1 MSDATAT
8 IPDTSSATAAEP
20 RWLDLEEQQT
30 WRAFLSA
37 TQLLMDRLDR
47 QLQHEAGIVH
57 TYYEMLV
64 RLSEAPDRSL
74 RMSDLAASSLSS
86 RSRVSHAVARLEE
99 RGWVRRESCPTDG
112 RGLIAVLTEE
122 GFAALESAA
131 PGHVEAVRGNLFD
144 QLDVEQVAHLREI
157 SERLLEHLTATGAVS
172 PVPPLPAP
180 AHPAAAERTAS

>member
-1 MSDATAT
+1 MVTMSDETGTASAGAT
-8 IPDTSSATAAEP
+8 
-20 RWLDLEEQQT
+20 RWLDLDEQQT

-74 RMSDLAASSLSS
+74 RMSELAANSLSS
-86 RSRVSHAVARLEE
+86 RSRVSHAVARMEE

-112 RGLIAVLTEE
+112 RGLVAVLTDT
-122 GFAALESAA
+122 GFAALAAAA
-131 PGHVEAVRGNLFD
+131 PGHVECVRENLFD
-144 QLDVEQVAHLREI
+144 RLDAEQVKHLREI
-157 SERLLEHLTATGAVS
+157 SESLLEHLTATGAVS
-172 PVPPLPAP
+172 PVPMVDAP
-180 AHPAAAERTAS
+180 QER

>member
-8 IPDTSSATAAEP
+8 DTEPQPSGAT
-20 RWLDLEEQQT
+20 RWLDLEEQRT

-47 QLQHEAGIVH
+47 QLQHEAGVVH

-64 RLSEAPDRSL
+64 RLSEAPEHSL
-74 RMSDLAASSLSS
+74 RMSELATSSLSS

-112 RGLIAVLTEE
+112 RGLIAVLTDE
-122 GFAALESAA
+122 GMTALRAAA
-131 PGHVEAVRGNLFD
+131 PGHVEAVRTHLFD
-144 QLDVEQVAHLREI
+144 QLDEAQVRQLREI
-157 SERLLEHLTATGAVS
+157 SEALLSHLTATGAVS
-172 PVPPLPAP
+172 PVPPVPTT
-180 AHPAAAERTAS
+180 RTPGA